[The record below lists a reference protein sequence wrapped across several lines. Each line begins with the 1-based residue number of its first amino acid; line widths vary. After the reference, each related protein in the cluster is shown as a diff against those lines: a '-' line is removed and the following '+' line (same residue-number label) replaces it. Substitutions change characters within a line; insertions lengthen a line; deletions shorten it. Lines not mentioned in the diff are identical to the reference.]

1 MPQESEGKPENSF
14 YLVHQNRELSKE
26 LRRKQTRIQ
35 EYEEQSAFYHS
46 QISKIEQFLEFV
58 DRIWH
63 QFQFDISTLLET
75 LGYPQFNLEDQEQQ
89 QQHEDNCLA
98 WSSLLQQY
106 LEANLTYF
114 ESIPCAVGDELDI
127 DEWSNEPEIEE
138 ARIQALENCLDP
150 SSGLDIVKEEL
161 VNRLEFTKKSVEKLY
176 DIVNQQTEGQL
187 ATILTPLTED
197 RKIRTELD
205 LLRDQVTKYKHE
217 VVTVT
222 AEMAHL
228 KRKLK
233 KMEKQLSDAPLNA
246 SFLQSES
253 GGLLVRS
260 SSIQSL
266 GSISEKKDP
275 LRVDT
280 AASENLESMDV
291 IDEIVRETPLCQQNG
306 EIVDSRLVIGEAVSK
321 LQQQLE
327 EAQKRMIVA
336 EKSLTDY
343 MAAAPAAPQPTN
355 SAEISRLQ
363 KLLTEV
369 RTVSNKKLGEIRAE
383 VLQFLSPQLTVFCL
397 LCSEERIDGE
407 DIRFRARDARTCDE
421 N

>member
-1 MPQESEGKPENSF
+1 M
-14 YLVHQNRELSKE
+14 
-26 LRRKQTRIQ
+26 RIQ
-35 EYEEQSAFYHS
+35 EYEEQSAFYNG
-46 QISKIEQFLEFV
+46 QISKIEQFLEFI
-58 DRIWH
+58 DRVWH
-63 QFQFDISTLLET
+63 QFEIDISTLLET
-75 LGYPQFNLEDQEQQ
+75 LGYPQPNIQDQEQQ
-89 QQHEDNCLA
+89 EQHEENYLA

-114 ESIPCAVGDELDI
+114 ESIPCAIGAELDI

-138 ARIQALENCLDP
+138 ARIQAFENCLDP

-187 ATILTPLTED
+187 ATVLTPLTED
-197 RKIRTELD
+197 RNIRTELD

-217 VVTVT
+217 VITVT

-233 KMEKQLSDAPLNA
+233 KAEKQLIEAPLTA
-246 SFLQSES
+246 SSVQSES
-253 GGLLVRS
+253 GGGLLVRS
-260 SSIQSL
+260 SSMQSL
-266 GSISEKKDP
+266 GSVSEKKDP

-280 AASENLESMDV
+280 AASGPENLESMDV
-291 IDEIVRETPLCQQNG
+291 IDEIVRETPLCLQNG
-306 EIVDSRLVIGEAVSK
+306 EIVDSRLVISEAVSK

-327 EAQKRMIVA
+327 EAQQRMMTA

-343 MAAAPAAPQPTN
+343 MATAPATPQPTN
-355 SAEISRLQ
+355 NSAEIARLQ

-383 VLQFLSPQLTVFCL
+383 VWFRYFSLTHLPSCFC
-397 LCSEERIDGE
+397 CCPHR
-407 DIRFRARDARTCDE
+407 RVP
-421 N
+421 